1 MSSYKDTAWGY
12 DEESLGLDP
21 ETKLK
26 FVPNDKELKL
36 FKEEKTNMYKGTWM
50 ICLVYGISAI
60 ALLGVVFLTDW
71 GREYIYN
78 KFLPA
83 VVTYVIGAIFI
94 IIYLVFSIFA
104 LKPRKIGKGFD
115 VMPICPDYWKLEKVS
130 KDRQQAILHNNL
142 KYDGEGGCP
151 SSSTSQNADCSITVN
166 VNDDYYIK
174 DSTGKNNVV
183 NKSSS
188 AIKHKCVPDPMVFGS
203 LTEYSSMND
212 NLFKSKN
219 KLYMASEYAN
229 SQSKDESIDQDLGG
243 SAEGTKNDEIIN
255 DAHKKRIENDAR
267 FLYKESKQNR
277 VKPDKRQYIDGYDA
291 SDELLKYARL
301 TGAYKTDWNRPPYS
315 TPNVESG
322 TTTVQSVTPNV
333 PFGGSLFVDKSKT
346 YEKYPLICNEVY
358 PGLLDKLEKDGKDD
372 LKCELAK
379 TCGISWSKLDCYP
392 NNIE

>member
-26 FVPNDKELKL
+26 FVPNNKELKL

-83 VVTYVIGAIFI
+83 VITYVIGAIFI

-142 KYDGEGGCP
+142 KYDGDGGCP

-183 NKSSS
+183 TKSSS

-203 LTEYSSMND
+203 LTEYNTMNE
-212 NLFKSKN
+212 
-219 KLYMASEYAN
+219 KLNTDKMFMASDYNN
-229 SQSKDESIDQDLGG
+229 SDDMKSMQLDGKLGG
-243 SAEGTKNDEIIN
+243 SDSDDTNELEDDKILLEKN
-255 DAHKKRIENDAR
+255 AK
-267 FLYKESKQNR
+267 FLYRESEQNR

-301 TGAYKTDWNRPPYS
+301 TGAYKTDWKRPATGS
-315 TPNVESG
+315 KNS
-322 TTTVQSVTPNV
+322 
-333 PFGGSLFVDKSKT
+333 PFGGSLFVDQQKT
-346 YEKYPLICNEVY
+346 YEKHPLICNEVY

-392 NNIE
+392 NNVE

>member
-1 MSSYKDTAWGY
+1 
-12 DEESLGLDP
+12 
-21 ETKLK
+21 
-26 FVPNDKELKL
+26 
-36 FKEEKTNMYKGTWM
+36 
-50 ICLVYGISAI
+50 
-60 ALLGVVFLTDW
+60 
-71 GREYIYN
+71 
-78 KFLPA
+78 
-83 VVTYVIGAIFI
+83 
-94 IIYLVFSIFA
+94 

-142 KYDGEGGCP
+142 KYDGDGGCP

-183 NKSSS
+183 TKSSS

-203 LTEYSSMND
+203 LTEYNTMNE
-212 NLFKSKN
+212 
-219 KLYMASEYAN
+219 KLNTDKMFMASDYNN
-229 SQSKDESIDQDLGG
+229 SDDMKSMQLDGKLGG
-243 SAEGTKNDEIIN
+243 SDSDDTNELEDDKILLEKN
-255 DAHKKRIENDAR
+255 AK
-267 FLYKESKQNR
+267 FLYRESEQNR

-301 TGAYKTDWNRPPYS
+301 TGAYKTDWKRPATGS
-315 TPNVESG
+315 KNS
-322 TTTVQSVTPNV
+322 
-333 PFGGSLFVDKSKT
+333 PFGGSLFVDQQKT
-346 YEKYPLICNEVY
+346 YEKHPLICNEVY

-392 NNIE
+392 NNVE

>member
-83 VVTYVIGAIFI
+83 VITYVIGAIFI

-183 NKSSS
+183 TKSSS

-203 LTEYSSMND
+203 LTEYNTMNE
-212 NLFKSKN
+212 
-219 KLYMASEYAN
+219 KLNTDKMFMAFEYSN
-229 SQSKDESIDQDLGG
+229 SQNKTQRIDRDLGG
-243 SAEGTKNDEIIN
+243 SSDTTADDII
-255 DAHKKRIENDAR
+255 DQGDKTRLERDAR
-267 FLYKESKQNR
+267 FLYRESKQNR

-301 TGAYKTDWNRPPYS
+301 TGAYKTDWTRPAS
-315 TPNVESG
+315 SNAKT
-322 TTTVQSVTPNV
+322 NV
-333 PFGGSLFVDKSKT
+333 PFGGSLFVDQTKT
-346 YEKYPLICNEVY
+346 YEKHPLICNEVY

-392 NNIE
+392 NNTE